1 MDDQF
6 THMVV
11 GSVAGA
17 HMIGTLQE
25 CRIYL
30 VKHGLRARAWIV
42 EA

>member
-1 MDDQF
+1 MDQF

-11 GSVAGA
+11 SDAGA
-17 HMIGTLQE
+17 LQE

-30 VKHGLRARAWIV
+30 MKHGLRARAWII

>member
-1 MDDQF
+1 MDQF

-11 GSVAGA
+11 SDSGA

-30 VKHGLRARAWIV
+30 MKHGLRARVWII